1 MKLAVITD
9 AHGNYHGLEAVLNDI
24 EKEKPDCVISAG
36 DMINPLPASLK
47 TWDRW
52 KREKIPMILGNN
64 EELVI
69 TYHAA
74 EPHVLIKESVRFRPT
89 QNTAKKF
96 SPADV
101 SEMQL
106 LPLNRVVE
114 GPNGD
119 DVLICHASPLN
130 LHKCL
135 ADEIDQELEVVLK
148 KIEAN
153 TIVIGHYHK
162 PWHTNWMKKR
172 IIMSGSCGWPQT
184 GKIDVDYLILEHV
197 RNNWT
202 HRHKSVPYDHESAIR
217 NILNSGFLE
226 HAGPFGL
233 LYFAEF
239 IFFDSHIMPFFRSTY
254 RSRKPQSYGEWDE
267 AVTEY
272 LKSVNMIGV
281 IESTVR
287 NHHCGDNEN
296 RTC

>member
-1 MKLAVITD
+1 MKLAVTTD

-24 EKEKPDCVISAG
+24 EKEKPDCVISTG

-47 TWDRW
+47 TWERL

-69 TYHAA
+69 AYHTA
-74 EPHVLIKESVRFRPT
+74 EPNVLIKESVRFRPT
-89 QNTAKKF
+89 QNTAKEF
-96 SPADV
+96 SLADV

-106 LPLNRVVE
+106 LPLNRVAE

-135 ADEIDQELEVVLK
+135 ADEIDQELEAVLE

-162 PWHTNWMKKR
+162 PWPP
-172 IIMSGSCGWPQT
+172 MSGSCGWPQT
-184 GKIDVDYLILEHV
+184 GKIDVDYLILEYV

-202 HRHKSVPYDHESAIR
+202 HRRKSVPYDHESAIR

-226 HAGPFGL
+226 HAGAFGL
-233 LYFAEF
+233 LCFAEC
-239 IFFDSHIMPFFRSTY
+239 IFFDSHIMPFFRNTY
-254 RSRKPQSYGEWDE
+254 RSRKPRHTYK
-267 AVTEY
+267 T
-272 LKSVNMIGV
+272 
-281 IESTVR
+281 
-287 NHHCGDNEN
+287 
-296 RTC
+296 